1 MSRRIIG
8 LTGNIA
14 TGKSAVMRLAA
25 ERGALTIDA
34 DGVVHE
40 LLAGDA
46 AIQAQVVAA
55 FGEGVRRADGG
66 IDRAALGAIVF
77 GDPARLRQLE
87 AILHPA
93 VRLAI
98 ARRVAGSDAPVI
110 VIEAIKLL
118 EGPLAAM
125 CDQIWVTAC
134 ARETQMARL
143 RVCRGMDEASAA
155 ARIDAQSPQAD
166 KIARADVVITT
177 DGLLRETEARVTAA
191 WEVWAG
197 RGAGE
202 QGGGGEEVGA
212 PGPASG

>member
-46 AIQAQVVAA
+46 GIQAQVVAA
-55 FGEGVRRADGG
+55 FGEGVRRAGGG

-98 ARRVAGSDAPVI
+98 ARRVADSDAPVI
-110 VIEAIKLL
+110 IIEAIKLL

-177 DGLLRETEARVTAA
+177 DGLLRETEAQVAAA
-191 WEVWAG
+191 WEAWESG
-197 RGAGE
+197 GAGE
-202 QGGGGEEVGA
+202 QGGGGEEESA
-212 PGPASG
+212 